1 MQVPLELSFHGV
13 QRSDWSEQNIRERT
27 TRLERFCDNITACRV
42 AVENPHSGHQ
52 NRYRVRIEV
61 TIPPNHDLVADKE
74 MTEEGNT
81 DLRTVIRNAFDVMER
96 QIKETVEKRRYDVK
110 AHPEE
115 PRALVVRL
123 FPEQDYGFI
132 KDPDGTEEYYFH
144 RNAVLHG
151 DFERLTVGT
160 EVRFERSMGDMGPSA
175 SSVQIVDKPGARES
189 GEPPP
194 EAPAGWRQRH

>member
-13 QRSDWSEQNIRERT
+13 PRSDWSENDIRERAAN
-27 TRLERFCDNITACRV
+27 LERFCDNIMACRV
-42 AVENPHSGHQ
+42 VVEAPHKGHQ

-74 MTEEGNT
+74 MTEVGTTE
-81 DLRTVIRNAFDVMER
+81 LSTVIRNTFDVMER
-96 QIKETVEKRRYDVK
+96 QIKETVERRRHDVK
-110 AHPEE
+110 SHAGE

-132 KDPDGTEEYYFH
+132 RDPKGTEEYYFH
-144 RNAVLHG
+144 RNAVLHD
-151 DFERLTVGT
+151 DFDRLRVGT
-160 EVRFERSMGDMGPSA
+160 EVRFEATMGEMGPQA
-175 SSVQIVDKPGARES
+175 SSIQIVDKPGARES

-194 EAPAGWRQRH
+194 ELPMDWQ